1 MCYYAFWCLLY
12 WFGKDDAAM
21 RVARSN
27 SSSFS
32 IRSDIWW
39 YATPQVVFSS
49 FNKFTI
55 FFFASFQNQN
65 WPKKKNFQTTSLLL
79 SKLALLNYDI
89 VWSFPQ
95 RIFKR
100 SVSVSFQHI
109 FQNVFYVLLQH
120 SLILTIFAGLWISFI
135 LERYLVFRRRR
146 RQNRTSVLRRL
157 FGFLA

>member
-1 MCYYAFWCLLY
+1 MHFDVYYIGLEKMMRCELQGQIQVASASDQTS
-12 WFGKDDAAM
+12 DDM
-21 RVARSN
+21 PLPRW
-27 SSSFS
+27 SFQQ
-32 IRSDIWW
+32 IHN
-39 YATPQVVFSS
+39 F
-49 FNKFTI
+49 F

-95 RIFKR
+95 RIFKW

-120 SLILTIFAGLWISFI
+120 FLILTIFSGLWISFI